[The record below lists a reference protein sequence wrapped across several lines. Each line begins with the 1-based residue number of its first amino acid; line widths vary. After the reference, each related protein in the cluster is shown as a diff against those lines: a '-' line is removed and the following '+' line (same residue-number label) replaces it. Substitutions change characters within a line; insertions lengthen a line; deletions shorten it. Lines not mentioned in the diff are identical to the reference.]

1 MFPRKTHVAMTS
13 AALLALSTL
22 SIPAFAEQAPAADAA
37 AHEAGANPAAAAPAA
52 DEAAAEAAA
61 DAAVEAAR
69 EASKQPQKAESVD
82 QAAASAVSAESP
94 AAAAA
99 LNGNPAATAEA
110 AASTEAVS
118 ATASAADGPLI
129 DSKGVRGDVVLSM
142 LDQRA
147 CSDDGR
153 HRMSLT
159 SGIEN
164 PPGMPYKFHLNYPDV
179 EANEENDD
187 NYQALQPNSKFS
199 LISPCSDSF
208 FRYVPAAPGDHTVT
222 EKSAPDWYVHTYRDH
237 TSMHR
242 FNEWTAKVPLNVTA
256 DSFSLGTSVTGKA
269 ELDTHNGGDAPQV
282 GEDQTLQL
290 NADRPFS
297 ARLDARI
304 PYGVLSVWKDA
315 QGSNYQLLLLP
326 GETGQARLCW
336 NTNASIVKRLT
347 CTTWIAPD
355 DWARGKKLKTI
366 GQYVIDDRTAYGEE
380 GLIRFRTH

>member
-37 AHEAGANPAAAAPAA
+37 AHESGANPAAATPAA

-61 DAAVEAAR
+61 DAAIEAAR
-69 EASKQPQKAESVD
+69 EASKKPQKAEAVD

-147 CSDDGR
+147 CSGNTVGKMTMVSR
-153 HRMSLT
+153 
-159 SGIEN
+159 IEN
-164 PPGMPYKFHLNYPDV
+164 PPGMPNGFLVSYPHV
-179 EANEENDD
+179 EADEQNDD
-187 NYQALQPNSKFS
+187 NYQELQPNSKFS
-199 LISPCSDSF
+199 SFAPCSDNF
-208 FRYVPAAPGDHTVT
+208 FRYVPAAPGDHTIT
-222 EKSAPDWYVHTYRDH
+222 EVSELDWIFHGYRKL

-242 FNEWTAKVPLNVTA
+242 FNKWTAKVPLNVTA

-269 ELDTHNGGDAPQV
+269 ELDTHNGGDAPHV

-297 ARLDARI
+297 TRLDARI

-355 DWARGKKLKTI
+355 DWARGKKLNAI
-366 GQYVIDDRTAYGEE
+366 SQYVIDDRTAYGEE
-380 GLIRFRTH
+380 GLIRFGAN